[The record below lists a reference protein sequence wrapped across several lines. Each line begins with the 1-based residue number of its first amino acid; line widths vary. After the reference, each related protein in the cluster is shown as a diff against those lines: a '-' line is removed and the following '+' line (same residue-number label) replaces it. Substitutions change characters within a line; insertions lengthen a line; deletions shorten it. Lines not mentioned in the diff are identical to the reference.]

1 MTIQDINKY
10 FLAEKYESLFFIIF
24 GLLAFALSIYGLFF
38 LKTKFWYDGAI
49 PLILVGLIQVV
60 VGTTVYLRS
69 DADIVRANEYLT
81 KERSKF
87 KTEEL
92 PRMEIVNKNFDSYRN
107 IEIILAVVGLL
118 VVFFNYKETESFW
131 FGLGMMLTIQSLAML
146 GLDFFVEQ
154 RADIYTELV
163 KKIL

>member
-24 GLLAFALSIYGLFF
+24 GLLAFALSAYGLFF
-38 LKTKFWYDGAI
+38 LKTKFWYGGAI
-49 PLILVGLIQVV
+49 PLILVGLIQIV

-131 FGLGMMLTIQSLAML
+131 FGLGVMLTIQSLVML
-146 GLDFFVEQ
+146 GLDFFAEQ

-163 KKIL
+163 KKVL